1 MAENSK
7 KKPVTLISIA
17 VAIITIIVILALR
30 RQPADVTVVH
40 VTRED
45 LSATITSNG
54 KVEPISPYVAHAEF
68 PTFVEKV
75 MAAEG
80 QTVHRGEG
88 ILTLDAADVRSQLAQ
103 ARADLLSAQNDLRNA
118 RAGGPPDQ
126 VAQLDGD
133 LKAAEVQVQNFET
146 SQQALEGLFAKHAAT
161 QDELAQTQASLAK
174 ARGNLQALE
183 AKKQDL
189 TTRSVAI
196 VQGARWRVSQV
207 QEQVQSLGEKV
218 NSAMVTA
225 PTDGTL
231 YSLPVHAGDFVKLG
245 DTLAEMADL
254 SHVRV
259 RAFVDEPDIGS
270 LEPNQNVSVTW
281 DAKPGR
287 TWTGHTEEVPKQ
299 VVPRGMRSVGEVLC
313 SIDNDRLDLLPNTN
327 VQVKIMVRDRH
338 GVLVVP
344 RAAVLG
350 DFSQH
355 YVYVFFD
362 DKVRRRDISV
372 GVASTDKYE
381 VVSGLASGERVAEP
395 GETNC
400 ATEWKFAPRR
410 PIDRSSSSDA
420 HRRHCCRLGAR
431 GLGFNAAHFARRS
444 VVGDPGGAAPDD
456 RGKLHRRDFNVAS
469 CRAGKFFER
478 GTFLLAW
485 ARLL

>member
-1 MAENSK
+1 MAENSRNRAI
-7 KKPVTLISIA
+7 TLVVIA
-17 VAIITIIVILALR
+17 ALVIVILAVLALR
-30 RQPADVTVVH
+30 REPLALAVVR

-45 LSATITSNG
+45 LSATVTSNG

-68 PTFVEKV
+68 PTFVDKV
-75 MAAEG
+75 MAVEG
-80 QTVHRGEG
+80 QGVHRGQV

-126 VAQLDGD
+126 VAQLNGD
-133 LKAAEVQVQNFET
+133 LKAAEIQVGNLET
-146 SQQALEGLFAKHAAT
+146 SEQELEGLVAKHAAT
-161 QDELAQTQASLAK
+161 EGELAQTQDELAK
-174 ARGNLQALE
+174 ARANFQALQA
-183 AKKQDL
+183 KKHDL
-189 TTRSVAI
+189 DARSAAI
-196 VQGARWRVSQV
+196 VEGAQLRVTQGENQV
-207 QEQVQSLGEKV
+207 GSLEEKV
-218 NSAMVTA
+218 DSATVKA

-231 YSLPVHAGDFVKLG
+231 YSLPVHPGDFVKLG
-245 DTLAEMADL
+245 DSLAEMADL

-327 VQVKIMVRDRH
+327 VQVRIMVHDRH

-350 DFSQH
+350 DFTQH
-355 YVYVFFD
+355 YVYVFAD
-362 DKVRRRDISV
+362 DKVHRRDISV

-381 VVSGLASGERVAEP
+381 VASGLSAGERVAEP
-395 GETNC
+395 GE
-400 ATEWKFAPRR
+400 K
-410 PIDRSSSSDA
+410 
-420 HRRHCCRLGAR
+420 RLREGMEI
-431 GLGFNAAHFARRS
+431 
-444 VVGDPGGAAPDD
+444 
-456 RGKLHRRDFNVAS
+456 
-469 CRAGKFFER
+469 RAEEVN
-478 GTFLLAW
+478 
-485 ARLL
+485 

>member
-1 MAENSK
+1 MSENSR
-7 KKPVTLISIA
+7 KKPITLVI
-17 VAIITIIVILALR
+17 VAAIVIAIVAVLALR
-30 RQPADVTVVH
+30 RQPPAVPVVH

-45 LSATITSNG
+45 LSASVTSNG

-68 PTFVEKV
+68 STFVVKV
-75 MAAEG
+75 MAVEG
-80 QTVHRGEG
+80 QAVDRGEV
-88 ILTLDAADVRSQLAQ
+88 ILTLDSADVRSQLAQ
-103 ARADLLSAQNDLRNA
+103 ARADLLSALNDLRNA

-133 LKAAEVQVQNFET
+133 LKTAQVQVENLQT
-146 SQQALEGLFAKHAAT
+146 SEQALEGLVAKRAAT
-161 QDELAQTQASLAK
+161 QDELSQAEEGLAK
-174 ARGNLQALE
+174 ARANLQALQ
-183 AKKQDL
+183 AKRQDL
-189 TTRSVAI
+189 MVRSAAI
-196 VQGARWRVSQV
+196 VQGAQLRVNQAQDQV
-207 QEQVQSLGEKV
+207 ASLEEKA
-218 NSAMVTA
+218 NSATVIA

-327 VQVKIMVRDRH
+327 VQVKIMVHDRH

-350 DFSQH
+350 DFAQH
-355 YVYVFFD
+355 YVYVFAD
-362 DKVRRRDISV
+362 DKLRRRDISV

-381 VVSGLASGERVAEP
+381 VVSGLSGGERVAEP
-395 GETNC
+395 GD
-400 ATEWKFAPRR
+400 RR
-410 PIDRSSSSDA
+410 
-420 HRRHCCRLGAR
+420 
-431 GLGFNAAHFARRS
+431 
-444 VVGDPGGAAPDD
+444 V
-456 RGKLHRRDFNVAS
+456 RDGMEI
-469 CRAGKFFER
+469 RAEE
-478 GTFLLAW
+478 AN
-485 ARLL
+485 